1 MRMEGFDLST
11 DTGILLVG
19 AGGGGCNA
27 LSYIYEHNNRK
38 VDFLAIHTEQELLN
52 RLPIPQK
59 DRLLVKCIDRTTED
73 EYGIDIPLGSFG
85 AIRQRLS
92 TVKYRIVIIIAAF
105 GGNTGTGLAPI
116 VAKIAKEQGCLTLA
130 VISLPFSVEGAKR
143 CRRAEKAIGN
153 IQSESDSVFLFSNDY
168 IINNYPSLNLLEA
181 FRKSDSLFELPVRI
195 IYDAIAET
203 GMLNVDLA
211 DVQHVLKNAGLSAVT
226 YGVGRGENRIQ
237 DAIDNIMLSPYMDD
251 VDTSTTT
258 AILTQIKCG
267 NDEITMEEATLILNT
282 LQDMYGRTAHMI
294 WGARQDGKLKDE
306 IIIEVVFAG
315 VFKQNLQKLSVPSDY
330 RIEREIPV
338 HIAKSVGRIRA
349 DYRGQKIAF
358 LIMRFGAGKH
368 YDAIVKAVKQTL
380 ADRGIVVLRAD
391 EKQYHSDLYYNI
403 LSYIYASDFGIAV
416 FERINNDDYNPNVAF
431 EVGYMFGINK
441 EVCLLKERSLG
452 CLHTDII
459 GRIYKE
465 FDIQDIEST
474 IAGNLL
480 QWYDDN
486 ILHD

>member
-105 GGNTGTGLAPI
+105 GGNT
-116 VAKIAKEQGCLTLA
+116 
-130 VISLPFSVEGAKR
+130 

-267 NDEITMEEATLILNT
+267 NDEITMAP
-282 LQDMYGRTAHMI
+282 DRTA
-294 WGARQDGKLKDE
+294 
-306 IIIEVVFAG
+306 
-315 VFKQNLQKLSVPSDY
+315 S
-330 RIEREIPV
+330 
-338 HIAKSVGRIRA
+338 
-349 DYRGQKIAF
+349 
-358 LIMRFGAGKH
+358 
-368 YDAIVKAVKQTL
+368 
-380 ADRGIVVLRAD
+380 
-391 EKQYHSDLYYNI
+391 
-403 LSYIYASDFGIAV
+403 
-416 FERINNDDYNPNVAF
+416 
-431 EVGYMFGINK
+431 
-441 EVCLLKERSLG
+441 
-452 CLHTDII
+452 
-459 GRIYKE
+459 
-465 FDIQDIEST
+465 
-474 IAGNLL
+474 
-480 QWYDDN
+480 
-486 ILHD
+486 